1 MAATAT
7 AKNEHVFTTNS
18 TSSPPPEILETATNF
33 VDEVIKEAEEIAR
46 KKQGLASEQEQEE
59 SSGLAA
65 IIKRGT
71 RWQNRARGIVTR
83 FVGFWRDIFG
93 SRRRNNCK
101 GD

>member
-1 MAATAT
+1 MAAAVQ
-7 AKNEHVFTTNS
+7 NQNVFSMNTT
-18 TSSPPPEILETATNF
+18 TPPPPEILETATNF

-46 KKQGLASEQEQEE
+46 KKQGLAGEQEQEE
-59 SSGLAA
+59 TTGLAA

-83 FVGFWRDIFG
+83 IVGFWNEIFG